1 MAKMATTKTDNL
13 EYAFKCIANNYEL
26 KDVYEKAIQAT
37 LSYVGK
43 NNGRVYLVDF
53 IVDNYPGILTNR
65 EIIDHYDNYTKTVP
79 LNEFTYSIK
88 DIFELA
94 KPYDTQRRFLNE
106 KEKKEKDKLIKLQ
119 EKLDFYQT
127 DPEYLEMKLKFEKY
141 NFKMLDKYYNISNS
155 NMNNFQ
161 QKNFEILHSELRM
174 ENGDKFVKLWLDDD
188 DKRIITDINF
198 FPPPINCSENTFNTY
213 DILPKLD
220 YSDYDPDTSIEY
232 ILKFIERLCGNET
245 MFNYFIKYLAHL
257 IKFPAIKPNVAFFF
271 SSGQGAGKDTLALL
285 IKKLLVDR
293 VLIAND
299 PEYVFGKYNLQRL
312 NKLVIILQE
321 ADNLKKW
328 NNKIKD
334 TITCDTANLAN
345 KGFNAITV
353 KDYTR
358 LLVFSN
364 NINVIKIENDD
375 RRWIVPEVYD
385 YSFMSEQ
392 DKNDFFEKVYS
403 QLNDDK
409 CINRFYKY
417 LTDVDIDPNFNFQL
431 NRPTNDL
438 YDEMR
443 EVDSPVVVRW
453 LYDTFKDSIND
464 FPIDFTGKQIEQ
476 AYNDYVKSCYDN
488 SGRTTIAS
496 IGLQLRKYFCKNGVW
511 EFGIEKKK
519 SNGRRYY
526 KIYPDV
532 LINYIETKL
541 LPNKVLTEINETL

>member
-1 MAKMATTKTDNL
+1 MATKPQKPQLL
-13 EYAFKCIANNYEL
+13 EYAFECIANNYTLNEVL
-26 KDVYEKAIQAT
+26 EKVVQGTISF
-37 LSYVGK
+37 LGK
-43 NNGRVYLVDF
+43 NSGRVYFIDYMEKNYKDDF
-53 IVDNYPGILTNR
+53 TNR
-65 EIIDHYDNYTKTVP
+65 ELVEYYD
-79 LNEFTYSIK
+79 TYMNSVKREDFDYNFK
-88 DIFELA
+88 DLIELA
-94 KPYDTQRRFLNE
+94 KPYDTKRLFLNA
-106 KEKKEKDKLIKLQ
+106 KEKKAKDKLDTLQ
-119 EKLDFYQT
+119 EQKDFYET
-127 DPEYLEMKLKFEKY
+127 DPEYLEMKAKFEKH
-141 NFKMLDKYYNISNS
+141 NFKMLDKFYHISNS
-155 NMNNFQ
+155 IMNNFQ
-161 QKNFEILHSELRM
+161 QKNFEILHNELRM
-174 ENGDKFVKLWLDDD
+174 ENGMKFVKLWLDDD
-188 DKRIITDINF
+188 DKRIVGSINF
-198 FPPPINCSENTFNTY
+198 YPPPIICPDNTFNTY

-245 MFNYFIKYLAHL
+245 MFQYFIKYMSHL

-299 PEYVFGKYNLQRL
+299 PEYVFGKYNLQRM

-345 KGFNAITV
+345 KGFNAIEV

-385 YSFMSEQ
+385 YSLMSEKV
-392 DKNDFFEKVYS
+392 KNDFFKNVYDE
-403 QLNDDK
+403 LNDDK
-409 CINRFYKY
+409 CINKFYKY
-417 LTDVDIDPNFNFQL
+417 LNDIEIDPNFNFQL
-431 NRPTNDL
+431 NRPTNEL
-438 YDEMR
+438 YEEMR

-453 LYDTFKDSIND
+453 LYDTFKDSKND
-464 FPIDFTGKQIEQ
+464 FPIDYTGEQ
-476 AYNDYVKSCYDN
+476 LEQLYNEYVKSCYD
-488 SGRTTIAS
+488 SSSRTTIAS

-511 EFGIEKKK
+511 LYGIEKRK

-532 LINYIETKL
+532 LIDYIDNKI
-541 LPNKVLTEINETL
+541 LPNKEIDETL